1 MFLANLVIRGY
12 ERVLH
17 ARDTDRR
24 FEAYVAI
31 HDTTLGPAL
40 GCVSFAREAEKNLL
54 PGKILSLAEAMTW
67 KAAAADLALGGG
79 NAAIVLTSPET
90 RKTESLA
97 AFSEILA
104 LLGGSYL
111 ATGGPGVAPEDL
123 RELKKTSSYVVG
135 LSKEEGGS
143 GDPSSPTARG
153 VVEGIR
159 AGLETVF
166 GEATIDGRS
175 FAVQGLGQTGIKIGA
190 LLGEAGGTVFGADVR
205 PERCEL
211 AREKYG
217 VRIVPAPE
225 ILFTPC
231 DVLVPCATEGILTE
245 ETVEKLKCRLVA
257 GAANNQL
264 RRRGA
269 AQRLAERG
277 ILYAPDF
284 IVNAGGL
291 INLASELEPG
301 GYDPEE
307 AGRRVARIRT
317 RLREIFARAQ
327 AEGITPEEAARAR
340 ARERIGTVR
349 KTNNHLVA

>member
-1 MFLANLVIRGY
+1 MFLTNLVIRGY

-17 ARDTDRR
+17 ARYPHRG
-24 FEAYVAI
+24 FEAFLAI

-40 GCVSFAREAEKNLL
+40 GWVSFDRERERF
-54 PGKILSLAEAMTW
+54 PEKILPFAEAMTW
-67 KAAAADLALGGG
+67 KAAAADLELGGG
-79 NAAIVLTSPET
+79 NAAIVLPEEGT
-90 RKTESLA
+90 GRGDSLA

-111 ATGGPGVAPEDL
+111 ATGGPGVTPEDL
-123 RELKKTSSYVVG
+123 RELRKHSSHVLG
-135 LSKEEGGS
+135 LSREEGGS

-159 AGLETVF
+159 ACLETVF
-166 GEATIDGRS
+166 GSAAIEGRS
-175 FAVQGLGQTGIKIGA
+175 FAVQGLGRTGIKIAA
-190 LLGEAGGTVFGADVR
+190 LLRQEGGKVFGADLR
-205 PERCEL
+205 SEKCEL

-217 VRIVPAPE
+217 IEIVSVSQV
-225 ILFTPC
+225 LFTAC
-231 DVLVPCATEGILTE
+231 DAVVPCATEGILTE
-245 ETVEKLKCRLVA
+245 ETVDKLNCRIVA

-264 RRRGA
+264 RGRSA
-269 AQRLAERG
+269 ALRLAERG

-284 IVNAGGL
+284 IINAGGI

-307 AGRRVARIRT
+307 AEHRVARIRT
-317 RLREIFARAQ
+317 RLLEIFARAQ
-327 AEGITPEEAARAR
+327 AEGVTPEEAARAR

-349 KTNNHLVA
+349 KTNNHIVG